1 MTADEAEHKRR
12 VRSWSRRKPSSAW
25 SAVGRP
31 TFSATDPRTIHS
43 RPVITPP
50 TCAKT
55 AATESTSF
63 SRTTTTKSGC
73 SPVNSI
79 AAVKFSDRREAG
91 KRLAESLGHLR
102 ESKPLVIGL
111 PRGGVV
117 VAGEVAAALDADLDV
132 LVVRK
137 IGAPSQ
143 PELGLGAIAEGGV
156 LLLNKPLMRQVRV
169 TKEQLQGTIDAE
181 NVELER
187 RMQRYRGDRQPIDVT
202 GRTVI
207 VIDDGLATG
216 GTARVAAGALRH
228 LGAGSITLAVPV
240 GSKST
245 VEELATVFDE
255 VVCLSTPPMF
265 FAISQSYDNFGQT
278 SDEEV
283 VAVLA
288 G

>member
-1 MTADEAEHKRR
+1 M
-12 VRSWSRRKPSSAW
+12 
-25 SAVGRP
+25 
-31 TFSATDPRTIHS
+31 
-43 RPVITPP
+43 
-50 TCAKT
+50 
-55 AATESTSF
+55 
-63 SRTTTTKSGC
+63 
-73 SPVNSI
+73 PVNSI

-102 ESKPLVIGL
+102 KSKPLVIGL

-117 VAGEVAAALDADLDV
+117 VAGEVAAALDAELDG

-207 VIDDGLATG
+207 VVDDGLATG

-228 LGAGSITLAVPV
+228 LGAGPITLAVPV

>member
-1 MTADEAEHKRR
+1 M
-12 VRSWSRRKPSSAW
+12 
-25 SAVGRP
+25 
-31 TFSATDPRTIHS
+31 
-43 RPVITPP
+43 
-50 TCAKT
+50 
-55 AATESTSF
+55 
-63 SRTTTTKSGC
+63 
-73 SPVNSI
+73 
-79 AAVKFSDRREAG
+79 
-91 KRLAESLGHLR
+91 
-102 ESKPLVIGL
+102 IGL

-117 VAGEVAAALDADLDV
+117 VAGEVARALDADLDV

-187 RMQRYRGDRQPIDVT
+187 RMERYRGDRQPIDVT

-207 VIDDGLATG
+207 VVDDGLATG

-278 SDEEV
+278 SDNEV
-283 VAVLA
+283 VAVLVPGQGAA